1 MNNHSRIN
9 KKSRQTLSSRKSSRS
24 KKHSRASSRA
34 SNYDD
39 DKSSVDSEI
48 GLVYVKGQKVSDK
61 DAETLFE
68 RVKVQK
74 SKIKHLSKT
83 LVSLQDELKTEK
95 QKSSLML
102 KN

>member
-1 MNNHSRIN
+1 MSEQMKNLADLHEQYNHSRQLSN

-83 LVSLQDELKTEK
+83 LVSLQD
-95 QKSSLML
+95 
-102 KN
+102 